1 MRTFKNLEKIL
12 EKQVAT
18 LTILTYDKVLILN
31 QKSITLIKLFVIL
44 KFFLNIF

>member
-1 MRTFKNLEKIL
+1 MRTIKNLEIFL

>member
-1 MRTFKNLEKIL
+1 MRTFKNLEKFL